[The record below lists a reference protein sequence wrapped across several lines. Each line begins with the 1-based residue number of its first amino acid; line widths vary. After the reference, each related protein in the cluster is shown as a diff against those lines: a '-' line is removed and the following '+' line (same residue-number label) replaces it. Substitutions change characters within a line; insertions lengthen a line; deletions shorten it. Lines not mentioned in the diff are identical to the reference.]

1 MSKLEMAALEDIAE
15 DVTVSH
21 VGPTSEFFRES
32 GIPFLRTGNVGSGRL
47 NLKDI
52 RYVTKEFHLKNKKS
66 ALKAGDVLVTRV
78 ISNEVNCGVVPDE
91 LGEAN
96 CGNVILIR
104 PGARLVSAYL
114 VHLIRNPNVQRALIQ
129 RRVGSAQSVVNTSV
143 LKAWKIPVISTVEQK
158 RIAEILDRAEELR
171 SKRREAIAQLDILT
185 KAIFLEMFGDP
196 KSNPKN
202 WSVKFMAALFA
213 TSPIFGTMIP
223 PVTEK
228 LGWLSLRVGNIQNW
242 NLDLS
247 DRKYVDL
254 PPESIARHSVKDGDL
269 LLARAIASQDHLG
282 KCVVAHPS
290 GENWA
295 FDSHLMRLR
304 FDRNLSEPEFIRHLF
319 MTTGGRSLFLS
330 ASRKSTV
337 QFNIN
342 TKEIAALRLPVP
354 PIDLQRE
361 FAHRIGA
368 VEKLKAA
375 HRASLSE
382 LDALFASLQHRAF
395 RGEL

>member
-91 LGEAN
+91 FGEAN

-171 SKRREAIAQLDILT
+171 SKRREAIAQLDTLT
-185 KAIFLEMFGDP
+185 QAIFLEMFGDP
-196 KSNPKN
+196 ATNPKGWTVSKLGDIAEKITDGEHQTPKRTLQGIKLLSARN
-202 WSVKFMAALFA
+202 VQNGYIDVRDVDYVSIEEYERIMKRCNPVRGDILLSCSGTIGRVTTVDTDEPFSLVRSVALLKLKHDLINSKFLEYFLRTPALHAKMQQRANASSQANLFQNQIRELPA
-213 TSPIFGTMIP
+213 FIP
-223 PVTEK
+223 PLTLQKEF
-228 LGWLSLRVGNIQNW
+228 SHRV
-242 NLDLS
+242 
-247 DRKYVDL
+247 
-254 PPESIARHSVKDGDL
+254 E
-269 LLARAIASQDHLG
+269 
-282 KCVVAHPS
+282 
-290 GENWA
+290 
-295 FDSHLMRLR
+295 
-304 FDRNLSEPEFIRHLF
+304 
-319 MTTGGRSLFLS
+319 
-330 ASRKSTV
+330 
-337 QFNIN
+337 
-342 TKEIAALRLPVP
+342 
-354 PIDLQRE
+354 
-361 FAHRIGA
+361 A
-368 VEKLKAA
+368 VEKLKAS

-382 LDALFASLQHRAF
+382 LDTLFASLQHRAF